1 MLTFNNRLDI
11 VTGIGFAV
19 DASLLFGDN
28 LSIVR
33 RFFMRSMIIRKN
45 NVSFSKD
52 HDWKKKKKK
61 TWNVRTIL
69 RRRTVTTAA
78 PGGTAKIRQSDQA

>member
-1 MLTFNNRLDI
+1 MSAWDAYNLVPKHIVSGMHSMLTFNNRLDI
-11 VTGIGFAV
+11 FTGIGFAV

-61 TWNVRTIL
+61 T
-69 RRRTVTTAA
+69 
-78 PGGTAKIRQSDQA
+78 

>member
-1 MLTFNNRLDI
+1 MSAWDAYNLVPKHIVSGMHSILTFNNRLDI
-11 VTGIGFAV
+11 FTGIGFAV

-61 TWNVRTIL
+61 T
-69 RRRTVTTAA
+69 
-78 PGGTAKIRQSDQA
+78 

>member
-1 MLTFNNRLDI
+1 
-11 VTGIGFAV
+11 
-19 DASLLFGDN
+19 
-28 LSIVR
+28 
-33 RFFMRSMIIRKN
+33 MRSMIIRKN

-52 HDWKKKKKK
+52 HDWKKKKNT